1 MRNPTRRTAHYPPP
15 TAKPS
20 AVHCESELMFAGV
33 SGDRLA
39 LASNAIQ
46 QRPIGI
52 TGPMPQVGAQE
63 PKPVSS
69 RQVGSRVVQLRQ
81 ILDDPAT
88 AQSSQSAST
97 PQVQYENRF
106 ARLVHSTKQMPEVE
120 VLVVDP
126 GVVHSTCQPSNLAD
140 QLLATRCGQRRFC
153 RKCREF
159 AARLE

>member
-1 MRNPTRRTAHYPPP
+1 
-15 TAKPS
+15 
-20 AVHCESELMFAGV
+20 MFAGV

-63 PKPVSS
+63 PIPVSS

-120 VLVVDP
+120 VLWWIPASCIRRVSPATSLTNCWRRDAVRDGSVASAESLRPGSSDSVSTNDP
-126 GVVHSTCQPSNLAD
+126 LSDSPK
-140 QLLATRCGQRRFC
+140 ATGGIVGRP
-153 RKCREF
+153 
-159 AARLE
+159 AS